1 MPLTSDR
8 EHLVVSCLFGTEFNA
23 VYPAI
28 AGQRSVFFTD
38 RPELRRHVGE
48 MGWEFVL
55 CNPDERSKDALRSSL
70 QSKWVKFLQFLDAFE
85 EYRAYRFVTYV
96 DHKFFLKAE
105 HIRWIMRHHDE
116 TKDVLIRQTPALKE
130 TLTAE
135 VEAARGQERYERHML
150 ETLAYLY
157 ALTSN
162 GFISETVQIVNTG
175 LIHYTNPKGARVLTD
190 SVYEACM
197 RLNQPECQ
205 ILWAALSQIRPVQV
219 QRVAWEALSPI
230 WIAPTRVRPGAPSDT
245 TVHPV
250 ANGVH
255 GAFESADGDL
265 ITNQIRSFGA
275 HTRNELAFV
284 IDQIRPGDCCVDIG
298 AHIGTYTVPMGRKA
312 GPSGRVLAIEG
323 DARSHS
329 ILERNIQRNDLCETV
344 LAIAAVAGDSISSGL
359 VRRDIEGNT
368 GAGFFEP
375 VPDADILDELIC
387 SVSAR
392 DILVQYAMP
401 APDFIKIDVE
411 GMEYVVLR
419 DLSSIL
425 EVCRPGLY
433 LEISAN
439 QLQRHGSSPTDVQS
453 LLRRLE
459 YRFYRNIG
467 ERNSSSDDY
476 VPVEIADFDSVEGL
490 FDVLAL
496 PETRPLG
503 CGAAKQ

>member
-8 EHLVVSCLFGTEFNA
+8 EHLVVSCLFGTDFDA

-38 RPELRRHVGE
+38 RPELRKHVGE

-55 CNPDERSKDALRSSL
+55 WNPDERSTDALRSSL
-70 QSKWVKFLQFLDAFE
+70 QSKWVKFLQFLDAFD

-96 DHKFFLKAE
+96 DHKFFLKGE
-105 HIRWIMRHHDE
+105 HIRWIIRHRDE
-116 TKDVLIRQTPALKE
+116 TKDVLTRETPALKE

-157 ALTSN
+157 ALTST
-162 GFISETVQIVNTG
+162 GSVSENVRIVNTG
-175 LIHYTNPKGARVLTD
+175 LIHYTNPKVARVLTD
-190 SVYEACM
+190 SVYEACI

-219 QRVAWEALSPI
+219 QRIAWEALSPL
-230 WIAPTRVRPGAPSDT
+230 WIAPSRLRRGAPSDA

-250 ANGVH
+250 VNGVH

-284 IDQIRPGDCCVDIG
+284 LDQIRPGDRCVDFG
-298 AHIGTYTVPMGRKA
+298 AHIGTYAVPMARKA

-329 ILERNIQRNDLCETV
+329 LLERNLQRNDLCETV

-359 VRRDIEGNT
+359 VRRDVEGNT

-375 VPDADILDELIC
+375 APDSGVLDEPIR
-387 SVSAR
+387 SVRAR

-401 APDFIKIDVE
+401 EPDFVKIDVE

-419 DLSSIL
+419 DLSPVL
-425 EVCRPGLY
+425 EVCRPVLY

-453 LLRRLE
+453 LLRRLG
-459 YRFYRNIG
+459 YRFYRNTG
-467 ERNSSSDDY
+467 ARNSTADDY
-476 VPVEIADFDSVEGL
+476 VPVEIADLNFVDGL

-496 PETRPLG
+496 PETRSLG
-503 CGAAKQ
+503 CGAAQP